1 MSNTSEGLRYNQGK
15 MRWDLLPMDALNEVA
30 KVATYGASKYE
41 PRNWEKG
48 LSWSACFASFM
59 RHFYA
64 RCTGE
69 VIDPESGCM
78 HTAHMAW
85 NALAILAFDSRD
97 TGTNDLQDMVI
108 GVEEKKPVAVAPL
121 LNRKPGGINYV

>member
-1 MSNTSEGLRYNQGK
+1 MFNTDEGLRYNEGK
-15 MRWDLLPMDALNEVA
+15 IRWDLLPFDALNEVA
-30 KVATYGASKYE
+30 KVSTYGATKYA

-48 LSWSACFASFM
+48 LSWSSCFASFM

-69 VIDPESGCM
+69 IYDPESQCL

-85 NALAILAFDSRD
+85 NALAILSFEIRGKYDHD
-97 TGTNDLQDMVI
+97 DLYEMTGKD
-108 GVEEKKPVAVAPL
+108 
-121 LNRKPGGINYV
+121 